1 MLCTNVSVPATKWIK
16 SCRQTPWIRLED
28 QLIADDQ
35 VKAAYQNTPL
45 EHNVHLDI
53 NSSPKLAR
61 LTEIMVTL
69 GKKNSHPDAIVDM
82 MMAGANIVR
91 LNMSHETEKW
101 HAITVR
107 SIREAGNRMYEFT
120 SEVYPLGIAMDL
132 RGPEIRTGGFHGDK
146 LCPGYA
152 KLETGKLVRLVT
164 NDIAKRGGCARCF
177 WISYS
182 ELPRVCRPGDRILID
197 RGTALLQVTC
207 IREKSL
213 VCKVI
218 KGGILRDNT
227 LVQLLDSIIA
237 LPQISEKDTEHIKL
251 ACALECDFIVVNH
264 VRSKEMIYSVKSRLK
279 EMGNTEICV
288 AAKISTQQGLDN
300 FDEILDVAD
309 GIVIDRRSIE
319 IDVGTE
325 KLFLVEK
332 ILIAK
337 CIKLG
342 KPVALG
348 FQVRSNGKSNI
359 DMNLIASAVLNGVD
373 AIFLKT
379 GTLDMK
385 ETTKLLKNIDM
396 ICREAE
402 SARWQ
407 KAIFDELSYKVPI
420 PLDPTRAIIL
430 GAVETSLKSN
440 AAAIIVTT
448 TSGRSA
454 ILLSMYRPRCPILA
468 ITRYGVVA
476 RLLQFYY
483 GVHPFH
489 YITKPLCDWTQDME
503 VRIQS
508 GINSLRRKKYV
519 NVGDPIVIVSG
530 SRQGA
535 GFTNCIRIIYVSPGQ
550 MENQT
555 SDLEPCC

>member
-1 MLCTNVSVPATKWIK
+1 MIH
-16 SCRQTPWIRLED
+16 LED
-28 QLIADDQ
+28 QFITDDQ
-35 VKAAYQNTPL
+35 VKAAYQNTRL

-61 LTEIMVTL
+61 LTKIMVTL
-69 GKKNSHPDAIVDM
+69 GKMNSHPDAIVDM

-120 SEVYPLGIAMDL
+120 SEVYPLGVAMNL
-132 RGPEIRTGGFHGDK
+132 RGPEIRTGGFHGDE
-146 LCPGYA
+146 LCLGYA
-152 KLETGKLVRLVT
+152 KLRTGNLVRLVT
-164 NDIAKRGGCARCF
+164 NDIAKRAGSAGCF

-182 ELPRVCRPGDRILID
+182 ELPRICRSGDRILID
-197 RGTALLQVTC
+197 RGTVLLQVTC

-213 VCKVI
+213 ICKVV
-218 KGGILRDNT
+218 KGGTVRDDA
-227 LVQLLDSIIA
+227 LVQLLDSIIS
-237 LPQISEKDTEHIKL
+237 LPQISEKDTQHVKL
-251 ACALECDFIVVNH
+251 ASALECDFVIVNH
-264 VRSKEMIYSVKSRLK
+264 ARNKEMIFSVKSRLK
-279 EMGNTEICV
+279 EMGITEICV
-288 AAKISTQQGLDN
+288 AAKISTQQGLEN
-300 FDEILDVAD
+300 FDEVLNVAD
-309 GIVIDRRSIE
+309 AILIDRRSIE

-337 CIKLG
+337 CIKMG

-348 FQVRSNGKSNI
+348 FQVSNNGKLNI
-359 DMNLIASAVLNGVD
+359 DMNLIANAVLNGVD

-379 GTLDMK
+379 GTLNAK
-385 ETTKLLKNIDM
+385 ETTKLLKDVDM
-396 ICREAE
+396 VCREAE

-407 KAIFDELSYKVPI
+407 KEIFDELSCKVPV
-420 PLDPTRAIIL
+420 PLDPAQAIIV

-440 AAAIIVTT
+440 ASAIIVTT

-454 ILLSMYRPRCPILA
+454 ILISMYRPRCPILA

-476 RLLQFYY
+476 RLLQLYY

-489 YITKPLCDWTQDME
+489 YRTKPLCDWTKDME
-503 VRIQS
+503 IRIQN
-508 GINSLRRKKYV
+508 GVDSLRRKKYIKI
-519 NVGDPIVIVSG
+519 GDPIVIVSG
-530 SRQGA
+530 WRQGA
-535 GFTNCIRIIYVSPGQ
+535 GFTNCVRIIYVSPGH

-555 SDLEPCC
+555 SNFEPCW